1 MKDCNAC
8 DFWRSRANR
17 KKGVLIPGGFGKC
30 TRPEGHCDPDIVRG
44 KIGDGPQMV
53 NTSNKEDKKMAKRKL
68 SLFKKTAVEPEV
80 VEEAPATL
88 EAPSE
93 DSRYVPVA
101 YDGFDDSPPDFVKPL
116 SETEKK
122 RRQELENLIS
132 RKFNSFLD
140 VCYALR
146 EISQRMYYRDT
157 HARFS
162 DYCKEIFEVS
172 GRRAYQLIDAADVI
186 DMVRNVHNCGC
197 ENVNSCTHENVNH
210 GSQGNVHHG
219 GQIEW
224 IPQNEGQ
231 ARVLVKFKDKPEA
244 IQTIVTE
251 AIQTAPDGKI
261 TATHLKK
268 TAKHLHL
275 LKVRNTV
282 SKAKKKANQSPKI
295 SEDFRKAYND
305 FLDAINIE
313 RASEFK
319 HTDRNEVIR
328 AVRVVLDALETEL

>member
-30 TRPEGHCDPDIVRG
+30 TRPEGHCDPDIVKG
-44 KIGDGPQMV
+44 KIGEEPQTL
-53 NTSNKEDKKMAKRKL
+53 NTSKKEDKKMAKRKL
-68 SLFKKTAVEPEV
+68 SLFKKTTVEPEV
-80 VEEAPATL
+80 VEEASATL
-88 EAPSE
+88 EASTE
-93 DSRYVPVA
+93 NGRYVPIA

-116 SETEKK
+116 SDNERR
-122 RRQELENLIS
+122 RRQELEKLVSHNL
-132 RKFNSFLD
+132 NAFLD

-146 EISQRMYYRDT
+146 EISQRMYYRNT
-157 HARFS
+157 HARFA
-162 DYCKEIFEVS
+162 DYCKDTFDIGS
-172 GRRAYQLIDAADVI
+172 SRAYQLIDAADVI
-186 DMVRNVHNCGC
+186 DLVRNVHNCGQ
-197 ENVNSCTHENVNH
+197 T
-210 GSQGNVHHG
+210 
-219 GQIEW
+219 EW
-224 IPQNEGQ
+224 IPQNEAQ
-231 ARVLVKFKDKPEA
+231 ARVLVKFKEKPE
-244 IQTIVTE
+244 TVE
-251 AIQTAPDGKI
+251 AIVSKAVETAEDGKI

-268 TAKHLHL
+268 TAKHLNL

-319 HTDRNEVIR
+319 NTDRNEVIR
-328 AVRVVLDALETEL
+328 SVRVVLDALEAEL